1 MKGYDGYTTMTF
13 ARERRV
19 LTVTFNRPAVL
30 NAVSAAMHSE
40 MARLF
45 YDIAADRETDIVVLT
60 GAGRAFCAGGDMDW
74 LQSAVDDISVFDQI
88 AVEAKRIVFG
98 LLDLEKPVI
107 CRLNGDAVGLGA
119 TVALFCDII
128 IAADDARIGDLHVN
142 IGLSAGD
149 GGAIIWPQLIGY
161 PRAKEFLMTGRLI
174 DGAEAAA
181 LGSRERGGAGRRARC
196 PRRADG
202 RQAGAGRDP
211 GDPLHQGLDQHRPQT
226 ARARDDGCLHRL
238 RKPDQR
244 LRRPS
249 RRARGLPRAPQA
261 RVRPQPGALM
271 RRAAAA
277 KTDAG
282 ALPGWDLSD
291 LYPGPRSDEVR
302 RDLEQAAAAA
312 EALHEEFAGRVGDL
326 NGETL
331 ADLIAR
337 YEAIKETLERLTSYA
352 YLVYCTAMDD
362 AETAQFFQ
370 TVREET
376 TATESRLL
384 FLTLELNRIEDD
396 ALEDKLKAPALA
408 RYAPWVRDVR
418 AFRPFQ
424 LSDEVERLLL
434 EKQVAGRAAWMRL
447 FDETM
452 AALRFSVRGEAL
464 GSAEALNL
472 LSDKDGEVRKEAAQA
487 LGTVLG
493 ENVRT
498 FALITNTLAKD
509 KEIEDQWRG
518 FERPISARN
527 LGNRVEDEVVDALI
541 AAVEA
546 AAPRLAHRYYA
557 LKARWMGVD
566 RLDYWDRNAPLPED
580 DDRTVGWDEAIS
592 TVLAAYRAF
601 SPELAGIG
609 RRFFD
614 NDWIDVPVR
623 NGKSPG
629 AFAHPTVPGAHPY
642 LLLNYQGKARDVM
655 VLAHELGHGVHQ
667 VLAGRQGLLMAET
680 PLTLAETASVFGEQL
695 TFRTLLDGESEPE
708 RRRVMLAGKVE
719 DMLNTVVRQVAFCAF
734 ERRVHEERRAGELTP
749 ERLSEHWLAVQSESL
764 GPALR
769 FHDEY
774 RFYWAYI
781 PHFIHAPFYVY
792 AYAFGECLVNAL
804 YAVYRA
810 EPAGFEQKYLDM
822 LRAGGS
828 LRYRELLAP
837 FGLDA
842 SEPAF
847 WSRGLDVIAGFV
859 DELEAAL

>member
-1 MKGYDGYTTMTF
+1 
-13 ARERRV
+13 
-19 LTVTFNRPAVL
+19 
-30 NAVSAAMHSE
+30 
-40 MARLF
+40 
-45 YDIAADRETDIVVLT
+45 
-60 GAGRAFCAGGDMDW
+60 
-74 LQSAVDDISVFDQI
+74 
-88 AVEAKRIVFG
+88 
-98 LLDLEKPVI
+98 
-107 CRLNGDAVGLGA
+107 
-119 TVALFCDII
+119 
-128 IAADDARIGDLHVN
+128 
-142 IGLSAGD
+142 
-149 GGAIIWPQLIGY
+149 
-161 PRAKEFLMTGRLI
+161 
-174 DGAEAAA
+174 
-181 LGSRERGGAGRRARC
+181 
-196 PRRADG
+196 
-202 RQAGAGRDP
+202 
-211 GDPLHQGLDQHRPQT
+211 
-226 ARARDDGCLHRL
+226 
-238 RKPDQR
+238 
-244 LRRPS
+244 
-249 RRARGLPRAPQA
+249 
-261 RVRPQPGALM
+261 M

-277 KTDAG
+277 KADAG

-326 NGETL
+326 DGETL

-376 TATESRLL
+376 TTTESRLL

-396 ALEDKLKAPALA
+396 ALADKLKAPGLA

-472 LSDKDGEVRKEAAQA
+472 LSDKDREVRKEAAQA

-580 DDRTVGWDEAIS
+580 DDRTVGWDEAMS

-655 VLAHELGHGVHQ
+655 ILAHELGHGVHQ
-667 VLAGRQGLLMAET
+667 VLAGGQGLLLAET

-695 TFRTLLDGESEPE
+695 TFRALLDGESEPE

-828 LRYRELLAP
+828 LRHRELLAP

-842 SEPAF
+842 SDPAF

>member
-1 MKGYDGYTTMTF
+1 
-13 ARERRV
+13 
-19 LTVTFNRPAVL
+19 
-30 NAVSAAMHSE
+30 
-40 MARLF
+40 
-45 YDIAADRETDIVVLT
+45 
-60 GAGRAFCAGGDMDW
+60 
-74 LQSAVDDISVFDQI
+74 
-88 AVEAKRIVFG
+88 
-98 LLDLEKPVI
+98 
-107 CRLNGDAVGLGA
+107 
-119 TVALFCDII
+119 
-128 IAADDARIGDLHVN
+128 
-142 IGLSAGD
+142 
-149 GGAIIWPQLIGY
+149 
-161 PRAKEFLMTGRLI
+161 
-174 DGAEAAA
+174 
-181 LGSRERGGAGRRARC
+181 
-196 PRRADG
+196 
-202 RQAGAGRDP
+202 
-211 GDPLHQGLDQHRPQT
+211 
-226 ARARDDGCLHRL
+226 
-238 RKPDQR
+238 
-244 LRRPS
+244 
-249 RRARGLPRAPQA
+249 
-261 RVRPQPGALM
+261 M

-277 KTDAG
+277 KADAG

-326 NGETL
+326 DGEIL

-396 ALEDKLKAPALA
+396 ALADKLKAPALA

-452 AALRFSVRGEAL
+452 AALRFPVRGEAL

-472 LSDKDGEVRKEAAQA
+472 LSDKDRDVRREAAQA

-655 VLAHELGHGVHQ
+655 ILAHELGHGVHQ
-667 VLAGRQGLLMAET
+667 VLAGGQGLLMAET

-695 TFRTLLDGESEPE
+695 TFRALLDGESEPE

-828 LRYRELLAP
+828 LRHRELVGAVRPRRERACILVARPGRDRGLRRRVGGGALNRILNP
-837 FGLDA
+837 FG
-842 SEPAF
+842 EPD
-847 WSRGLDVIAGFV
+847 REPG
-859 DELEAAL
+859 AALDGGAERLVAGRPLRSVGEAGLAVPGLVGAEFFEGPAQFGLVLAEALGLARVMLLDHLLDRDGAGHRRPLAEQRARRTQRIACDVPDRGECGRPHPALDQQRVKGVEMRLLRLGHFADGGRGAAPAQHRELAVVDPLGAVLAGVIHTDHARDRLLWRGVAGEPVLARERGPRLFALLLVVHARALHDRAAP

>member
-1 MKGYDGYTTMTF
+1 
-13 ARERRV
+13 
-19 LTVTFNRPAVL
+19 
-30 NAVSAAMHSE
+30 
-40 MARLF
+40 
-45 YDIAADRETDIVVLT
+45 
-60 GAGRAFCAGGDMDW
+60 
-74 LQSAVDDISVFDQI
+74 
-88 AVEAKRIVFG
+88 
-98 LLDLEKPVI
+98 
-107 CRLNGDAVGLGA
+107 
-119 TVALFCDII
+119 
-128 IAADDARIGDLHVN
+128 
-142 IGLSAGD
+142 
-149 GGAIIWPQLIGY
+149 
-161 PRAKEFLMTGRLI
+161 
-174 DGAEAAA
+174 
-181 LGSRERGGAGRRARC
+181 
-196 PRRADG
+196 
-202 RQAGAGRDP
+202 
-211 GDPLHQGLDQHRPQT
+211 
-226 ARARDDGCLHRL
+226 
-238 RKPDQR
+238 
-244 LRRPS
+244 
-249 RRARGLPRAPQA
+249 
-261 RVRPQPGALM
+261 M

-277 KTDAG
+277 KADAE

-326 NGETL
+326 DGEAL
-331 ADLIAR
+331 GGLIAR

-384 FLTLELNRIEDD
+384 FLTLELNRIEED
-396 ALEDKLKAPALA
+396 ALADKLKAPALS
-408 RYAPWVRDVR
+408 RYAPWVRDIR

-472 LSDKDGEVRKEAAQA
+472 LSDKDRDVRREAAQA

-527 LGNRVEDEVVDALI
+527 LGNRVEDEVVGALI

-655 VLAHELGHGVHQ
+655 ILAHELGHGVHQ
-667 VLAGRQGLLMAET
+667 VLAGGQGLLLAET

-695 TFRTLLDGESEPE
+695 TFRALLDGESEPE

-734 ERRVHEERRAGELTP
+734 ERRVHEERRSGELTP

-828 LRYRELLAP
+828 LRHRELLAP